1 MHDRAVPGTG
11 IGTDRARRGKEGLM
25 AQRRRGV
32 VAGVAML
39 VLLAGVLVAS
49 PAYAL
54 RLRGVAL
61 SDSGIYV
68 SLVVRVHQVAAG
80 LVGNVRCI
88 AGSAPCLFGRARVS
102 VTFAPDGSFTGGLL
116 SGNGRTQCAVA
127 GVLAGGGL
135 EGRYECLRNDGAGDV
150 GSFQVTP

>member
-1 MHDRAVPGTG
+1 MSQPVIAELVRSIVSN
-11 IGTDRARRGKEGLM
+11 RARVS

-88 AGSAPCLFGRARVS
+88 AGSAHRA
-102 VTFAPDGSFTGGLL
+102 F
-116 SGNGRTQCAVA
+116 SGALG
-127 GVLAGGGL
+127 
-135 EGRYECLRNDGAGDV
+135 
-150 GSFQVTP
+150 

>member
-1 MHDRAVPGTG
+1 MHDRAVPGRG
-11 IGTDRARRGKEGLM
+11 SRIDRARRGKEGLM

-68 SLVVRVHQVAAG
+68 SLVVRVH
-80 LVGNVRCI
+80 
-88 AGSAPCLFGRARVS
+88 
-102 VTFAPDGSFTGGLL
+102 
-116 SGNGRTQCAVA
+116 
-127 GVLAGGGL
+127 
-135 EGRYECLRNDGAGDV
+135 
-150 GSFQVTP
+150 